1 MLEAVGL
8 SSAAVGEQ
16 SYLQELLSETLQFFW
31 LEPPTD
37 QALQAEET
45 ENIEGWDVL
54 CHQFLNGRSLR
65 AGIEPSYQIY
75 K

>member
-1 MLEAVGL
+1 VLEAISL
-8 SSAAVGEQ
+8 SSAAVVDD
-16 SYLQELLSETLQFFW
+16 SYLQELLSETVQFFRFQSA
-31 LEPPTD
+31 TD